1 MKSKQKLRREF
12 IELLRTD
19 EEFRLAVRG
28 LVGLDEI
35 LSRLEN
41 IEKRI
46 EEHSKVIEEH
56 SKAIKT
62 LSERV
67 GELAVA
73 IGELK
78 VAVGSLGRRWGT
90 DLERTVLR
98 IYKHALQEKGIEPG
112 EVQKFTYK
120 DIDGRYCRKGTRLD
134 LDVYIHD
141 EKTYFIEV
149 KSHAQLDDVE
159 WFKEKSEIVKK
170 ILSREPEKLI
180 LVAVNLDR
188 DAYER
193 ARELGIDIIYG
204 GLVE

>member
-1 MKSKQKLRREF
+1 MESRQKLRREF

-35 LSRLEN
+35 LNRLES
-41 IEKRI
+41 IEKR
-46 EEHSKVIEEH
+46 IEEH

-67 GELAVA
+67 EELVVA

-78 VAVGSLGRRWGT
+78 VAVGSPGRRWGT

-98 IYKHALQEKGIEPG
+98 IYKHPLQERGIEPG
-112 EVQKFTYK
+112 EVQKFAYK

-149 KSHAQLDDVE
+149 KPHAQLDDVE

-170 ILSREPEKLI
+170 ILNREPEKLI

-193 ARELGIDIIYG
+193 ARELGIDTIYG
-204 GLVE
+204 GLIE